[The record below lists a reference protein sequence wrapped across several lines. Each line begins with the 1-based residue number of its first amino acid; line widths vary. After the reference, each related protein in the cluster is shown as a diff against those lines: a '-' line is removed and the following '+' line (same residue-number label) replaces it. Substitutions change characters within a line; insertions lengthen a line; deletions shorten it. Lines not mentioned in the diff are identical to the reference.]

1 METFGNA
8 LISGYV
14 GAICVYP
21 IDFVKTRVQNNQSL
35 INLIKNTTIK
45 DFYKGSI
52 IQLIGIGPEKAIK
65 IYMNKLVSNNEFI
78 KKKCNNYTE
87 IIAGACAGASQVLVT
102 NPIEIIKIQYQMNL
116 TQNKSLFD
124 IIKSTNYYKGSSLC
138 LMRDIPFSVIY
149 FPTYNYLKKDY
160 NNFIAGT
167 LAGIPSAYL
176 VTPFDVIKTRY
187 QMKNNNHNIFDC
199 VKKIYYDNGF
209 WRGGMWRVLKSA
221 PQFGITLYVFELLS
235 N

>member
-21 IDFVKTRVQNNQSL
+21 IDFVKTRVQNNQSFV
-35 INLIKNTTIK
+35 NLIKNTTIK

-65 IYMNKLVSNNEFI
+65 IYTNKMISNNEFI
-78 KKKCNNYTE
+78 KKKFNNYTE
-87 IIAGACAGASQVLVT
+87 VIAGACAGASQVLVT

-116 TQNKSLFD
+116 TQNKSLLD

-138 LMRDIPFSVIY
+138 FMRDIPFSAIY

-167 LAGIPSAYL
+167 LAGIPAAYL

-187 QMKNNNHNIFDC
+187 QMKNNDLNIFDC
-199 VKKIYYDNGF
+199 IKKIYTENGF
-209 WRGGMWRVLKSA
+209 WRGGIWRVLKSA
-221 PQFGITLYVFELLS
+221 PQFGITLYIFESLS

>member
-1 METFGNA
+1 M
-8 LISGYV
+8 
-14 GAICVYP
+14 
-21 IDFVKTRVQNNQSL
+21 
-35 INLIKNTTIK
+35 
-45 DFYKGSI
+45 
-52 IQLIGIGPEKAIK
+52 IGIGPEKAIK
-65 IYMNKLVSNNEFI
+65 IYANKLISNDEFI
-78 KKKCNNYTE
+78 KKKFNNYTE
-87 IIAGACAGASQVLVT
+87 VIAGAYAGASQVLVT

-138 LMRDIPFSVIY
+138 FMRDIPFSAIY

-167 LAGIPSAYL
+167 LAGIPSAYI

-187 QMKNNNHNIFDC
+187 QMKNNDLNIFDC
-199 VKKIYYDNGF
+199 IKKIYTENGF
-209 WRGGMWRVLKSA
+209 WRGGIWRVLKSA